1 MFLESV
7 LRQPPALN
15 FENTQPMIGKGRTW
29 VLSKCKEL
37 TANILHCV
45 IAAAVGEGSWES
57 YLIKIS
63 YQVLKAGNYQ
73 FTAHTHTVYTV
84 QLVKRSYLRKQQY
97 TLCNFVVGFKEK
109 SF

>member
-1 MFLESV
+1 MEPLALFLESV

-37 TANILHCV
+37 TAKILHCV

-73 FTAHTHTVYTV
+73 FTAHT
-84 QLVKRSYLRKQQY
+84 QY
-97 TLCNFVVGFKEK
+97 TLY
-109 SF
+109 SL